1 MKNGIRI
8 EICAGSIED
17 VITASRYDAVD
28 RIEFNSALELGG
40 LTPGF
45 ASFLEA
51 RRITDKKLICMCR
64 PRPAGFR
71 YSPKEISVLCEEA
84 ELFLK
89 HGADGIVFGILKDDC
104 TIDAKTTEQLA
115 SLAHRYGKE
124 AVFHKAFDLVKDPF
138 TACETLITCGIDRV
152 LTSGTAPDALSGSS
166 VLQQLIQRYGTG
178 IDILPGGGITS
189 ENVRTLIHN
198 TGTNMIHF
206 SAKSRVNEDGMY
218 FRIDMRKA
226 DALFRELEN
235 L

>member
-71 YSPKEISVLCEEA
+71 YSSKEVSVLCEEA

-89 HGADGIVFGILKDDC
+89 HGADGIVFGILMDDC

-115 SLAHRYGKE
+115 SLAHHYGKE
-124 AVFHKAFDLVKDPF
+124 AVFHKAFDETPDRL
-138 TACETLITCGIDRV
+138 AAARTLIACGIDRV
-152 LTSGTAPDALSGSS
+152 LTSGGSPDVISGMEEIAL
-166 VLQQLIQRYGTG
+166 LQKTYGEQLQ
-178 IDILPGGGITS
+178 ILPGGGVS
-189 ENVRTLIHN
+189 EDNARLLLQK
-198 TGTNMIHF
+198 TGCTQLHM
-206 SAKSRVNEDGMY
+206 SAKISRNDSGAYYAVSGS
-218 FRIDMRKA
+218 RIEA
-226 DALFRELEN
+226 VCSTL
-235 L
+235 